1 MKKNEQEI
9 NALLMK
15 YRFAMQMIETE
26 ITILIQE
33 FQEIHGYNPVEHKK
47 IRIKSKESIREKI
60 KRKGY
65 SYKASNILKYLD
77 DIIGVRIVCSFLTD
91 VYDIVSMISESSN
104 LIVKEKKDYITNP
117 KDTGYSSYHLIVLV
131 PIYLQSGVEYL
142 SCEIQIRT
150 IAMDF
155 WASINHK
162 ISYKFKEMIP
172 DEVKK
177 EMYEYSVIIK
187 MLDQK
192 MLKLN
197 DTVNKYK
204 RENKKEISM

>member
-1 MKKNEQEI
+1 
-9 NALLMK
+9 
-15 YRFAMQMIETE
+15 
-26 ITILIQE
+26 
-33 FQEIHGYNPVEHKK
+33 
-47 IRIKSKESIREKI
+47 
-60 KRKGY
+60 
-65 SYKASNILKYLD
+65 
-77 DIIGVRIVCSFLTD
+77 
-91 VYDIVSMISESSN
+91 MISESSN